1 MLRFIV
7 KRIGLSIL
15 TMFLV
20 SVIVFIMTS
29 IMPGDIAKQILGRDA
44 TPEAF
49 EIWNKEKGFDK
60 PLVVQYGRWIGG
72 VMTGDLGTS
81 LQYEMPVSEILG
93 PAASKSAQLAIV
105 ALLIIAPVSI
115 LGGVAAAM
123 NRGKKVDRVLTVGGL
138 SAAVI
143 PEFVWAVVLI
153 LLFGVAVE
161 AFPVYAFP
169 DEENPNLISSVY
181 HLILPSIALLFVLFG
196 YISRIT
202 RAGVVEALDSDYMRT
217 AVLKGLSRK
226 VAVTRHV
233 LRNAL
238 LPTIAVIAT
247 QVPYLAGG
255 LIAIERVFNYPGF
268 GNILLDAVIARD
280 FPLLQTAVFLIGVVI
295 VSFQLIADILFAV
308 LNPRIR
314 QRVTE

>member
-15 TMFLV
+15 TLFLV

-72 VMTGDLGTS
+72 VITGDLGTS

-153 LLFGVAVE
+153 VLFGVAGE
-161 AFPVYAFP
+161 A
-169 DEENPNLISSVY
+169 
-181 HLILPSIALLFVLFG
+181 
-196 YISRIT
+196 
-202 RAGVVEALDSDYMRT
+202 
-217 AVLKGLSRK
+217 
-226 VAVTRHV
+226 
-233 LRNAL
+233 
-238 LPTIAVIAT
+238 
-247 QVPYLAGG
+247 
-255 LIAIERVFNYPGF
+255 
-268 GNILLDAVIARD
+268 
-280 FPLLQTAVFLIGVVI
+280 
-295 VSFQLIADILFAV
+295 
-308 LNPRIR
+308 
-314 QRVTE
+314 